1 MLNWTTNDWMNK
13 YLEILNASFP
23 FDGEGVSVLELYKNQ
38 FLKNFS
44 FNFSLDNKN
53 KPSLTIKAIWEPKQY
68 QNGTWVSIINSL
80 NNSGEYSIRFNNTSL
95 VQVPNLVQAKQYF
108 VNQTIIDNTNAA
120 NYYASYIRNH
130 IIKNKVDIFVN
141 IFNLIKYKEGFN
153 EGLFEK
159 TYFGKAKLY
168 YMIDPNNLNISAN
181 DVDGVLDFYASLV
194 NSENEYDQQIVKR
207 FTINGFKRINNLN
220 DISEKNKSPLLQVS
234 QSSSFYNYLLKL

>member
-1 MLNWTTNDWMNK
+1 M
-13 YLEILNASFP
+13 
-23 FDGEGVSVLELYKNQ
+23 ELYKNQ

-80 NNSGEYSIRFNNTSL
+80 NNSGEYSIRFDNASL
-95 VQVPNLVQAKQYF
+95 MQVPNLVQAKQYF

-153 EGLFEK
+153 ETF
-159 TYFGKAKLY
+159 F
-168 YMIDPNNLNISAN
+168 
-181 DVDGVLDFYASLV
+181 
-194 NSENEYDQQIVKR
+194 
-207 FTINGFKRINNLN
+207 
-220 DISEKNKSPLLQVS
+220 
-234 QSSSFYNYLLKL
+234 